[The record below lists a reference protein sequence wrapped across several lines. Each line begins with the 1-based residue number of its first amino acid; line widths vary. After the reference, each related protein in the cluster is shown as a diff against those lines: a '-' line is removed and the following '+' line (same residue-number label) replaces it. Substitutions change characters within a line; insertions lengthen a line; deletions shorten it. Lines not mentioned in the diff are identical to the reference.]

1 MALLAR
7 GERAAVLNLS
17 LKEVVIR
24 LTLSIIIA
32 GCVGFEQE
40 HKNRPAGIRTHILV
54 CIGATIIALTQQ
66 SIAEEAFSLVR
77 AYPKL
82 ATVIKYDQSRLI
94 AQVVSGIG
102 FLGAGTIIVTKQRVM
117 GLTTAASLWAVAA
130 VGIAIG
136 MGYYQVVFV
145 GFAAIMFSLSLVQK
159 LVKVRKINNLE
170 IQYVH
175 RQETKEFINNYFE
188 KKNIEIEDV
197 TFEVQII
204 ENERIYRNTFTIDL
218 SRLLTYADVI
228 DDLSMYPN
236 IREVR
241 LVAVND

>member
-1 MALLAR
+1 
-7 GERAAVLNLS
+7 
-17 LKEVVIR
+17 
-24 LTLSIIIA
+24 
-32 GCVGFEQE
+32 
-40 HKNRPAGIRTHILV
+40 
-54 CIGATIIALTQQ
+54 
-66 SIAEEAFSLVR
+66 
-77 AYPKL
+77 
-82 ATVIKYDQSRLI
+82 
-94 AQVVSGIG
+94 
-102 FLGAGTIIVTKQRVM
+102 
-117 GLTTAASLWAVAA
+117 
-130 VGIAIG
+130 
-136 MGYYQVVFV
+136 
-145 GFAAIMFSLSLVQK
+145 MFSLSLVQK